1 MAVIKHKNPDGSK
14 VAVIVGIGVELGD
27 GVRLG
32 NGVKLGDDV
41 TLGDGVK
48 LGDDVTLGDDVRIGS
63 YARLGDR
70 VRIGHGVKLGDG
82 VRIDD
87 RVRIGD
93 GVRIDDRV
101 RIGDGVVSAGE
112 DGRGYHFRAIR
123 TISGQWF
130 VSAGCRWLSFPGARE
145 HWIDNPEALRK
156 VKYLSTEIA
165 SVYKVKL

>member
-93 GVRIDDRV
+93 GV
-101 RIGDGVVSAGE
+101 VSAGE

>member
-41 TLGDGVK
+41 TLGD
-48 LGDDVTLGDDVRIGS
+48 DVRIGS

-70 VRIGHGVKLGDG
+70 VRIGHGVKL
-82 VRIDD
+82 
-87 RVRIGD
+87 GD